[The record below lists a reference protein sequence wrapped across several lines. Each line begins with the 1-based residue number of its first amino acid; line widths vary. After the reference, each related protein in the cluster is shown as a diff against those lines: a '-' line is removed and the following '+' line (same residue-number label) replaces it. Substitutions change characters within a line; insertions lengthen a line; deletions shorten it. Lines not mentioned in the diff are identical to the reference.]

1 MNSCASEISC
11 TYFQLDDKWAISHFL
26 RLNWITMLYLWC
38 YKAMERMP
46 QPNIFNEAV
55 YWTTIWNSIMK
66 VSSFCFVVISVL
78 LAYLVTTNEGFV
90 SNDQNQLFIGD
101 VNRCSNINPLVDSKT
116 IDLIA
121 YGKWSEGKFCTALRR
136 DLKVADE

>member
-1 MNSCASEISC
+1 
-11 TYFQLDDKWAISHFL
+11 
-26 RLNWITMLYLWC
+26 
-38 YKAMERMP
+38 
-46 QPNIFNEAV
+46 
-55 YWTTIWNSIMK
+55 MK

-90 SNDQNQLFIGD
+90 FNDQNQNFIGD

-121 YGKWSEGKFCTALRR
+121 YGKWSEGKFCTTLRR
-136 DLKVADE
+136 DLKVADEQAYEISTEFINLSGINGKGHLGFMFNVWDDFNYDYVYKRLV